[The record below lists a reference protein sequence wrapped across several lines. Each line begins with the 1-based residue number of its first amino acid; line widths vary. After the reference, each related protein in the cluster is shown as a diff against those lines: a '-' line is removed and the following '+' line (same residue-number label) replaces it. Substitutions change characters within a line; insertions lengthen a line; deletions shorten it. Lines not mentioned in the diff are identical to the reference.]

1 MRIRLF
7 FIILSFL
14 SILICRGQY
23 THYLWFDD
31 NFKDVMTMTG
41 DKLTADIDVSGL
53 KEGIHIARHYVQM
66 ADGSVTTPKSAM
78 FLKSSSLGKDQPIHC
93 IVRIDNSIN
102 KVINSNVTDG
112 LVHLDVD
119 MSDIHDGI
127 HQISVQLIS
136 ESNTVPVSTTTS
148 FFLKSASIEDGTEID
163 CHAII
168 DNSIQRL
175 IRCTPSGGVMHFD
188 IDMQDLTNGI
198 HQITMY
204 LVPVGSST
212 IIDPVSAFFIKMP
225 VGGSRISRYSYW
237 FDNNTDE
244 MVSYECEEESST
256 IGFLG
261 LIDAK
266 ILPFRSSSY
275 GFGIDGDNV
284 ILTSKH
290 DFNFRAM
297 DNNGRFS
304 NTNTKTYIDNRSQI
318 IIPCEEIE
326 NLTSCKNKK
335 VGTIEENDIK
345 LFKFKAEVGDSLSL
359 CLSQPASF
367 ELYSPAGETIIEKKG
382 RLSQS
387 LSTKVLVETGIYYLA
402 IHDIVGN
409 NKDNESLTFNH
420 VPRNAILDVSPD
432 IIAAPGSFLSLELFG
447 NGFNNARKLILENN
461 NGTHFEVDSI
471 NAIDNYH
478 LIAAVEYGADI
489 TCGEYHVLLLV
500 DDKVSE
506 EEVLIEYPRSI
517 KIEER
522 HHNAK
527 INVEVIPSRKAS
539 SPYMVDIM
547 ITNKSD
553 VPCWGIPFN
562 VACELSE
569 NEDEEQ
575 IRYEFFMKDFFGWDV
590 PLESFKWHETENLL
604 GTEIPG
610 VLLPMVISYLN
621 PHETRVLRVGILS
634 KPHQKVGL
642 YAWTGEPYNEAFDR
656 FMNMTSEER
665 DSMKFRTSNLY
676 SFETY
681 PYLLWV
687 MEELASK
694 LDSAPSGIMKAPSD
708 NDWVLEYLGEYIPDA
723 VADIEG
729 MGPGVD
735 LVQSNVAVYNALAKT
750 FSGIV
755 NSLNNRGSYDFF
767 KNQRDI
773 PGNTLSEQIAYIYS
787 HNMQHADPGIELHLE
802 QVAKNMA
809 RTASPNKIMS
819 ELLED
824 LTDVPAQATE
834 AVLDYYSNQQAQSPN
849 PQPQRRRIE
858 SLQSGDPN
866 EISGYL
872 DPTGGPYIGI
882 DVSRLQYKIEF
893 ENDPAIANASASV
906 VRVENKLDGAV
917 FDLSSY
923 KPLAVRI
930 GNHNVKLPEDKSFVT
945 TVDMR
950 PGINCIL
957 EIRHDY
963 NEVSGESVWTFNSLD
978 PISLEN
984 VTDSKQGFLPVN
996 DSNEIGVGEIEYCID
1011 IRANLSHNA
1020 VISNKANIIF
1030 DDNEAIETPEWVNVT
1045 DYVRPTG
1052 KIVRFEAGSD
1062 GKSYVFD
1069 VDCSDEGSGLNSYDL
1084 CAKTKDSDKW
1094 IVIKPDITESSVEY
1108 VLSKAIDN
1116 LEFAVRAIDKAG
1128 NRQISDGNHTTSMEE
1143 VIELPV
1149 QVDEQDKLWY
1159 NINGQRVDKCNIIN
1173 TPIISNTGER
1183 IIILR

>member
-1 MRIRLF
+1 
-7 FIILSFL
+7 L

-31 NFKDVMTMTG
+31 NFKDVITMTG
-41 DKLTADIDVSGL
+41 NKLTADIDVSGL
-53 KEGIHIARHYVQM
+53 KEGIHTARHYVQT
-66 ADGSVTTPKSAM
+66 ADGSVTTPQSAL
-78 FLKSSSLGKDQPIHC
+78 FLKTSLVGKNQPIHC
-93 IVRIDNSIN
+93 IVRVDNSIN
-102 KVINSNVTDG
+102 KEIHSNMTDG

-119 MSDIHDGI
+119 MSEIPDGI
-127 HQISVQLIS
+127 HQISVQLMS
-136 ESNTVPVSTTTS
+136 DGSTAALSTTTS
-148 FFLKSASIEDGTEID
+148 FFLKAASIEDGTEID
-163 CHAII
+163 CYAII

-175 IRCTPSGGVMHFD
+175 IRCTPYGGVLHFD

-198 HQITMY
+198 HQISMY

-212 IIDPVSAFFIKMP
+212 IIDPVTAFFIKMP

-237 FDNNTDE
+237 FDNNSDE
-244 MVSYECEEESST
+244 MVSYECNEEHST
-256 IGFLG
+256 VGFLG

-275 GFGIDGDNV
+275 DFGLDGDNV

-290 DFNFRAM
+290 DFNFMAM

-326 NLTSCKNKK
+326 TLTSCTNKK
-335 VGTIEENDIK
+335 VGIIEENDIK
-345 LFKFKAEVGDSLSL
+345 LFKFKAEVGDSLSI

-402 IHDIVGN
+402 IHDIVGK
-409 NKDNESLTFNH
+409 NKGNESLTFNH
-420 VPRNAILDVSPD
+420 VPRNAILDVSPA
-432 IIAAPGSFLSLELFG
+432 IIAAPGSFFSIELFG
-447 NGFNNARKLILENN
+447 NGFNNARKLILKNN
-461 NGTHFEVDSI
+461 SGTYVEVDSI
-471 NAIDNYH
+471 NALDNYH
-478 LIAAVEYGADI
+478 LIAAVEYGVDI
-489 TCGEYHVLLLV
+489 PWGEYQVSLLV
-500 DDKVSE
+500 DDKVSK

-522 HHNAK
+522 HNNAK

-539 SPYMVDIM
+539 SPYMVDVKV
-547 ITNKSD
+547 TNNSD

-575 IRYEFFMKDFFGWDV
+575 IRYEFFMKDFFGRDV
-590 PLESFKWHETENLL
+590 PLESFKWHKTENLL
-604 GTEIPG
+604 GTGSPG
-610 VLLPMVISYLN
+610 VLLPMTISYLN
-621 PHETRVLRVGILS
+621 PHETRVLRVGIIS
-634 KPHQKVGL
+634 KPHQKVGI
-642 YAWTGEPYNEAFDR
+642 YAWTGEPYNEAAER
-656 FMNMTSEER
+656 RQNMTQAEWEN
-665 DSMKFRTSNLY
+665 MKFRTSNL
-676 SFETY
+676 FTLETY
-681 PYLLWV
+681 TYLSWV
-687 MEELASK
+687 MEEIAAK
-694 LDSAPSGIMKAPSD
+694 IDSHETPIKRAPAE
-708 NDWVLEYLGEYIPDA
+708 NEWVLQFMSDYMPEAASRL
-723 VADIEG
+723 EG
-729 MGPGVD
+729 MEPGVN
-735 LVQSNVAVYNALAKT
+735 LAEREVAIYNALGKT
-750 FSGIV
+750 IAGIV
-755 NSLNNRGSYDFF
+755 NCSDNRMAYEFF
-767 KNQRDI
+767 KDNGI
-773 PGNTLSEQIAYIYS
+773 PGKNISEQIAYIYAHGYQS
-787 HNMQHADPGIELHLE
+787 TTGFEHYLKE
-802 QVAKNMA
+802 VATNMA
-809 RTASPNKIMS
+809 RTSSPRRIMA
-819 ELLED
+819 ELTMD
-824 LTDVPAQATE
+824 LLDVPQPVSD
-834 AVLDYYSNQQAQSPN
+834 AVLDYCVKQQAETPDPIPPRHN
-849 PQPQRRRIE
+849 IE

-866 EISGYL
+866 EISGYT
-872 DPTGGPYIGI
+872 DPNGGPYIGL

-893 ENDPAIANASASV
+893 ENDPEIANASASI
-906 VRVENKLDGAV
+906 VRVENNLDGTV

-930 GNHNVKLPEDKSFVT
+930 GKHNVKLPEEKSFVT

-963 NEVSGESVWTFNSLD
+963 NEVSGKSVWTFNSLD

-984 VTDSKQGFLPVN
+984 VGDSQQGFLPVN

-1011 IRANLSHNA
+1011 IITNLSHNA

-1052 KIVRFEAGSD
+1052 KIVNFETSPD

-1094 IVIKPDITESSVEY
+1094 IVIKPNITDSKVEY
-1108 VLSKAIDN
+1108 VLSKSIDN
-1116 LEFAVRAIDKAG
+1116 LEFAVRAIDNAG
-1128 NRQISDGNHTTSMEE
+1128 NRQISYDDLTTSIKD
-1143 VIELPV
+1143 VIESPI
-1149 QVDEQDKLWY
+1149 QIDEQDELWY
-1159 NINGQRVDKCNIIN
+1159 NINGQRVDKRNTIN
-1173 TPIISNTGER
+1173 TPIISNTGKR